1 MNRPNDPKLA
11 TLVAVIAH
19 SPIVVPRPP
28 RLAPSLAPSLAPP
41 LPAGFEAVD
50 LAILEWIAAEGRR
63 AGQRLARV

>member
-1 MNRPNDPKLA
+1 MNGQNDPRLA
-11 TLVAVIAH
+11 ALVAVIAH
-19 SPIVVPRPP
+19 SPIVVCQP
-28 RLAPSLAPSLAPP
+28 PSLAPP